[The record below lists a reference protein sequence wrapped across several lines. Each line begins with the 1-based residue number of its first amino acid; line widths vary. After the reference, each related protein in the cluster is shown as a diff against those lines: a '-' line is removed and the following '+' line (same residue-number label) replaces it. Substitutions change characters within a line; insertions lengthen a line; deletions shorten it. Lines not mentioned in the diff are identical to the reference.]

1 MSSVAVAS
9 VGIDSEASETARPK
23 TGWFGRILA
32 LLLAAALAMLKLAEF
47 GDHND
52 WSYSLSLMPVQG
64 IDWDEQWK
72 AITIIGLEGVAAA
85 AAISIAFSLYV
96 SNTFTTNVSSK
107 IVKNVRNALNKET
120 RDNISAINTNVT
132 ELRSDV
138 DAFRQLL
145 EQRGQDQINELERF
159 LDYAHS
165 KRVIDLRGQ
174 LQTDD
179 SLFLKLADALEEW
192 KKSRAG
198 GTTGPGPGG
207 T

>member
-1 MSSVAVAS
+1 MSDVALAPAGIAS
-9 VGIDSEASETARPK
+9 DASEAARPR
-23 TGWFGRILA
+23 TGWFGRFLA
-32 LLLAAALAMLKLAEF
+32 LALAAALAALKLVEF
-47 GDHND
+47 GDENG
-52 WSYSLSLMPVQG
+52 WSYSLVVPFVHDV
-64 IDWDEQWK
+64 DWHQQWK
-72 AITIIGLEGVAAA
+72 AITVIALEGVASA

-107 IVKNVRNALNKET
+107 IVKNVRNALNRET
-120 RDNISAINTNVT
+120 RENISAINTNVT

-145 EQRGQDQINELERF
+145 EKRGDDQIQELERF
-159 LDYAHS
+159 LAYAHG
-165 KRVIDLRGQ
+165 KRVTDLSGQ

-179 SLFLKLADALEEW
+179 VLFLRLADALEEW

-198 GTTGPGPGG
+198 GGG